1 MTNKLMKAAMAL
13 SIAAAVVLP
22 ASQAAAGTSK
32 TESAILGA
40 LLGGVAGAA
49 VGHGRTGSV
58 AIGARAGA
66 ALGVA
71 VDRNNDR
78 RNYRGAYGYRQ
89 SQPYYSDSRYRSNDR
104 DYYARTNTRYSYDSR
119 YNYDNRDDRYGDYDY
134 SR

>member
-1 MTNKLMKAAMAL
+1 MTNRMMKVAMAL
-13 SIAAAVVLP
+13 SVAGAVALP

-32 TESAILGA
+32 TQSALLGA

-49 VGHGRTGSV
+49 VGNGKTGAV
-58 AIGARAGA
+58 ALGAVAGA

-71 VDRNNDR
+71 VDKSNDR

-104 DYYARTNTRYSYDSR
+104 DYYGRTNSRYSYDAG
-119 YNYDNRDDRYGDYDY
+119 YGY
-134 SR
+134 RR